1 MKLFCRQF
9 ATFNGSI
16 SPRLRAFVQE
26 KPSGLES
33 QKEKPGETVD
43 EAALEQA
50 KRDYSEK
57 WQLLKKFRDQDPATF
72 ENIPDANKQSLSARA
87 DLIIRKFETQVK
99 ADKNLVDPEKI
110 YAPEEKDKQRI
121 ESTLKKLEG
130 IMEKYGSEKQGNTP
144 DWLVAEVLKPSKE
157 KFNKAAQ
164 EASKKLTDLLH
175 PILGGGDQY
184 KNPYTND
191 YVRWPEAKAALA
203 AIQERIGGLSQ
214 GVMTTRN
221 LDFINAATAQLGGI
235 DAEIKQILLNESLA
249 GDASWAIEQA
259 FSGVSG
265 GKSFNR
271 LPKVSQ
277 NDRILMERVQARLNV
292 IKDPNLEKV
301 PAGTTWKIS
310 KGGMEFTVT
319 KGEGRKCT
327 AKIDTVGLWIAEQYG
342 ASFVKYLAPE
352 DRKYVKSYNEATGEI
367 VVERTYP
374 VPEGE
379 VPKEV
384 VAQYKQLDKEFDQG
398 KSPQRVAVNKET
410 YVITRTVEKGKKSY
424 HVERVTLLN
433 LHA

>member
-1 MKLFCRQF
+1 
-9 ATFNGSI
+9 
-16 SPRLRAFVQE
+16 
-26 KPSGLES
+26 
-33 QKEKPGETVD
+33 
-43 EAALEQA
+43 
-50 KRDYSEK
+50 
-57 WQLLKKFRDQDPATF
+57 
-72 ENIPDANKQSLSARA
+72 
-87 DLIIRKFETQVK
+87 
-99 ADKNLVDPEKI
+99 
-110 YAPEEKDKQRI
+110 
-121 ESTLKKLEG
+121 
-130 IMEKYGSEKQGNTP
+130 MEKYGSEKQGNAP
-144 DWLVAEVLKPSKE
+144 DWLTAEVLRPSKE

-164 EASKKLTDLLH
+164 EASNKLNLLLH

-191 YVRWPEAKAALA
+191 YVRWPEAKAALE

-214 GVMTTRN
+214 GVQTTRN

-235 DAEIKQILLNESLA
+235 DAEVKQILLNESVA

-259 FSGVSG
+259 FSGVAG

-277 NDRILMERVQARLNV
+277 TDRILMERVQARLNV

-301 PAGTTWKIS
+301 PPGTTWKIS

-327 AKIDTVGLWIAEQYG
+327 AKIDSVYLHIAEQYG

-384 VAQYKQLDKEFDQG
+384 ASQYKTLDKAFDQG
-398 KSPQRVAVNKET
+398 KSPQRVTVNNET

-424 HVERVTLLN
+424 HVEKVTL
-433 LHA
+433 A